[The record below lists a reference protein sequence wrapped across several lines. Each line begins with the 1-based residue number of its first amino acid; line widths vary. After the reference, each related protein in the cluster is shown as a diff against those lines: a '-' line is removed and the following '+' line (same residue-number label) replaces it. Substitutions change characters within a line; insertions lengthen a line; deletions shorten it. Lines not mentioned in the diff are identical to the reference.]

1 MEVAV
6 VVVWAFRPRM
16 RHRRMRRVVVVAVVV
31 WVVAVVAVP
40 AAWRAL
46 EGPKTVLIIPA
57 EEDINNNMDTIQ
69 MLI

>member
-1 MEVAV
+1 
-6 VVVWAFRPRM
+6 
-16 RHRRMRRVVVVAVVV
+16 VVV

>member
-16 RHRRMRRVVVVAVVV
+16 RHRRMRRVVVVVV